1 MKCAI
6 AIVLFYAMS
15 FAIGQ
20 DIVDQFGYSSTFCSG
35 TYYLYSDS
43 SFVHERGCEERSS
56 ITLGSYVLKADTLYL
71 HPKRFEE
78 INFIS
83 SVEYLD
89 LDTSNYVTTNYVAL
103 NNRTVEADTKYTSI
117 ENANRWINGKMS
129 TDSLEDHKSVKFN
142 FEIYGYDFDMTEDYS
157 FFFERVR
164 LTSDTLG
171 ACPVELERLTRKRTC
186 YHLPPEI
193 NEIRIRLELPY
204 ETIVQMI
211 NFELVYEDLEP
222 GPIKCDSRIIKIEY
236 N

>member
-83 SVEYLD
+83 KAKNITPVLVFVYLREKAGMESSM
-89 LDTSNYVTTNYVAL
+89 TQ
-103 NNRTVEADTKYTSI
+103 I
-117 ENANRWINGKMS
+117 
-129 TDSLEDHKSVKFN
+129 LES
-142 FEIYGYDFDMTEDYS
+142 
-157 FFFERVR
+157 
-164 LTSDTLG
+164 
-171 ACPVELERLTRKRTC
+171 
-186 YHLPPEI
+186 
-193 NEIRIRLELPY
+193 
-204 ETIVQMI
+204 
-211 NFELVYEDLEP
+211 
-222 GPIKCDSRIIKIEY
+222 
-236 N
+236 